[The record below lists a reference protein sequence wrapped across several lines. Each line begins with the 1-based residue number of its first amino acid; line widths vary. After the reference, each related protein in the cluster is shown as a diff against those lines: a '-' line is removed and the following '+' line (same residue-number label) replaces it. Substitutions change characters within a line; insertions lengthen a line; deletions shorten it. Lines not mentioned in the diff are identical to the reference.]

1 MNRLPLGRCAWHK
14 GGMKRRTLVAAAPLA
29 VAFAGSA
36 QAADFS
42 GFLANLGA
50 RARRQ
55 GVPGS
60 IVDQALGSLTPNAH
74 VIHLDGHQPEFT
86 LTWAQYSARTV
97 TAARIRDGHIKRQQL
112 SAVFAGIRERFG
124 VSAQPIMGIWG
135 IETDFGVIQGDYQV
149 IDSLAT
155 LAWFRNSTYFANE
168 AIAAMKIA
176 ARGDA
181 PLSRLIGSW
190 AGAMGQPQFMP
201 SVYLST
207 AVNYSGRGTPNIWSD
222 VPDTMASI
230 ANYLHKAR
238 WVPGLPSSEPVL
250 IPPGFDASLAGRQHR
265 LPLARW
271 RSLGVRRLAGAER
284 LAPDTEAA
292 LLLPDGPTGAAYLV
306 YANFDAIRRYNPSD
320 LYALAVSQLGRL
332 IAA

>member
-1 MNRLPLGRCAWHK
+1 
-14 GGMKRRTLVAAAPLA
+14 MKRRNLIASIPLA
-29 VAFAGSA
+29 VAFARPA

-42 GFLANLGA
+42 GFLTGLGS
-50 RARRQ
+50 RARQQ
-55 GVPGS
+55 GVPDS
-60 IVDQALGSLTPNAH
+60 IIDQALGGLTPNAQ

-86 LTWAQYSARTV
+86 LTWAQYSARVV
-97 TAARIRDGHIKRQQL
+97 TPARIKDGHAKQAQLRPIFADIRQ
-112 SAVFAGIRERFG
+112 RFG
-124 VSAQPIMGIWG
+124 VAAAPIMGIWG
-135 IETDFGVIQGDYQV
+135 IETDFGVIQGDFQV

-155 LAWFRNSTYFANE
+155 LAWFRNSTFFANE

-181 PLSRLIGSW
+181 PLPRLIGSW

-201 SVYLST
+201 SVYLTT
-207 AVNYSGRGTPNIWSD
+207 AINFSGRGTPNIWTS

-250 IPPGFDASLAGRQHR
+250 IPSGFNAALAGRDHH

-271 RSLGVRRLAGAER
+271 QAMGLHRFANA
-284 LAPDTEAA
+284 APLPPATEAS

-306 YANFDAIRRYNPSD
+306 YANFTAIRRYNPSD
-320 LYALAVSQLGRL
+320 LYALAVGELGRL

>member
-1 MNRLPLGRCAWHK
+1 
-14 GGMKRRTLVAAAPLA
+14 MKRRTLLATAPLA
-29 VAFAGSA
+29 LALAPSA
-36 QAADFS
+36 QAADFT
-42 GFLANLGA
+42 GFLSGLGA
-50 RARRQ
+50 RARQQ
-55 GVPGS
+55 GVPNS
-60 IVDQALGSLTPNAH
+60 IIDQALGGLTPNQR

-86 LTWAQYSARTV
+86 LTWAQYSARVV
-97 TAARIRDGHIKRQQL
+97 TEARIRDGQAKRQQL
-112 SAVFAGIRERFG
+112 SQVLAAIRTRFG
-124 VSAQPIMGIWG
+124 VAADPIMGIWG
-135 IETDFGVIQGDYQV
+135 IETDFGVIQGNFQV

-155 LAWFRNSTYFANE
+155 LAWFRQSPYFGNE

-181 PLSRLIGSW
+181 PLPRLIGSW

-201 SVYLST
+201 SVYLTT
-207 AVNYSGRGTPNIWSD
+207 AVNFTGRGTPNIWTN

-250 IPPGFDASLAGRQHR
+250 IPPGFNAGLAGRQHR

-271 RSLGVRRLAGAER
+271 QALGVHRLANAAR
-284 LAPDTEAA
+284 LSPTTEAS
-292 LLLPDGPTGAAYLV
+292 LLLPDGPTGAAYLA
-306 YANFDAIRRYNPSD
+306 YANFESIRRYNPSD
-320 LYALAVSQLGRL
+320 LYALAVGELGRS

>member
-1 MNRLPLGRCAWHK
+1 
-14 GGMKRRTLVAAAPLA
+14 MKRRTLLAAAPLA
-29 VAFAGSA
+29 LALAPSA
-36 QAADFS
+36 QAADFTSFLS
-42 GFLANLGA
+42 GLGA
-50 RARRQ
+50 RARQQ

-60 IVDQALGSLTPNAH
+60 IIDQALGGLAPNQR

-86 LTWAQYSARTV
+86 LTWAQYSARVV
-97 TAARIRDGHIKRQQL
+97 TAARIKDGHVKRQQL
-112 SAVFAGIRERFG
+112 SAVIAAVRQRFG
-124 VSAQPIMGIWG
+124 VSSEPIMGIWG
-135 IETDFGVIQGDYQV
+135 IETDFGAIQGDFQV

-155 LAWFRNSTYFANE
+155 LAWFRNSSYFANE

-181 PLSRLIGSW
+181 PLPRLIGSW

-201 SVYLST
+201 SVYLTT
-207 AVNYSGRGTPNIWSD
+207 AVNFSGRGTPNIWTD

-230 ANYLHKAR
+230 ANYLHKSR
-238 WVPGLPSSEPVL
+238 WVPGLPASEPVL
-250 IPPGFDASLAGRQHR
+250 IPPGFNVALAGRQHR

-271 RSLGVRRLAGAER
+271 QSIGVHRLADAAR
-284 LAPDTEAA
+284 LPPDTEAS